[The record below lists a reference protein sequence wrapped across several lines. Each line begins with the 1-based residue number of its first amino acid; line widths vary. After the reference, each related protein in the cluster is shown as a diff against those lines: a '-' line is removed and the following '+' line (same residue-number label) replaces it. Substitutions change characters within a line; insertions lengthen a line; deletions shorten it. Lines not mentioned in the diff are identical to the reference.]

1 MEKRANISLVAT
13 NAESDS
19 PFVNYAPSS
28 SISYG
33 DMMTENPALK
43 SATAVLLDYVED
55 TEMFATA
62 MNESIDGPALLDKEC
77 NFLREP
83 TAMEFLLMRALLP
96 KDGAA
101 RFLAAFQSVIEQEFP
116 WATEESESESA
127 EAM

>member
-1 MEKRANISLVAT
+1 MGKRANISLVAT
-13 NAESDS
+13 NAEYDYS
-19 PFVNYAPSS
+19 FVNYAPSS

-43 SATAVLLDYVED
+43 SATAVLLEYVED
-55 TEMFATA
+55 EEDFAYA
-62 MNESIDGPALLDKEC
+62 MNESIDGPTLLDKEC

-101 RFLAAFQSVIEQEFP
+101 RFLAAFQSVIDQELLWP
-116 WATEESESESA
+116 MEEPEEETA

>member
-13 NAESDS
+13 YAELDS
-19 PFVNYAPSS
+19 LFVNYAPSS

-55 TEMFATA
+55 EETFANA
-62 MNESIDGPALLDKEC
+62 MNESTDGSALLDEEC

-83 TAMEFLLMRALLP
+83 TAMEFLLMRVLLP

-101 RFLAAFQSVIEQEFP
+101 RFLAVFQSVIEQKFLWP
-116 WATEESESESA
+116 MEEPEDETV

>member
-1 MEKRANISLVAT
+1 
-13 NAESDS
+13 
-19 PFVNYAPSS
+19 
-28 SISYG
+28 
-33 DMMTENPALK
+33 MTKNPAFE

-55 TEMFATA
+55 KETFADA
-62 MNESIDGPALLDKEC
+62 VNESTDGAALLDGGC

-83 TAMEFLLMRALLP
+83 TANEFRFMRVLLP

-116 WATEESESESA
+116 WSTEESEGESA

>member
-1 MEKRANISLVAT
+1 
-13 NAESDS
+13 
-19 PFVNYAPSS
+19 
-28 SISYG
+28 
-33 DMMTENPALK
+33 MTENPALK

>member
-1 MEKRANISLVAT
+1 
-13 NAESDS
+13 
-19 PFVNYAPSS
+19 
-28 SISYG
+28 
-33 DMMTENPALK
+33 MTENPALK

-55 TEMFATA
+55 EEDFAYA
-62 MNESIDGPALLDKEC
+62 MNESIDGRALLDKEC

-101 RFLAAFQSVIEQEFP
+101 RFLAAFQSVIEQEFLWP
-116 WATEESESESA
+116 LEEPEDETA

>member
-1 MEKRANISLVAT
+1 
-13 NAESDS
+13 
-19 PFVNYAPSS
+19 
-28 SISYG
+28 
-33 DMMTENPALK
+33 MTENPALK

-62 MNESIDGPALLDKEC
+62 MNESTDGAALLDAEC

-96 KDGAA
+96 ADGAA
-101 RFLAAFQSVIEQEFP
+101 RFLAAFESVIEQEFL
-116 WATEESESESA
+116 WATDESEGETA

>member
-1 MEKRANISLVAT
+1 MGKRANISLVAT
-13 NAESDS
+13 NAEYDS
-19 PFVNYAPSS
+19 LFVNYAPSS

-43 SATAVLLDYVED
+43 SATAVLLEYVED
-55 TEMFATA
+55 EEDFAYA
-62 MNESIDGPALLDKEC
+62 MNESIDGPTLLDKEC

-101 RFLAAFQSVIEQEFP
+101 RFLAAFQSVIDQELLWP
-116 WATEESESESA
+116 MEEPEEETA